1 MNTNDFIICIRWEQ
15 TTWNTAATKGFIAL
29 DYWDWHHS
37 WQWNYDQTRVKL
49 EAGGRSRDFENKFR
63 SNMKDVEVQKNLST
77 ATQNTR
83 GILNISWGW
92 GDGQKVQEDSYKCW
106 EKSAE
111 NEGCE
116 CGICGKTM
124 HRRDLLGGKTGLLSE
139 KWSQKLEGWVR
150 KWWLNRTGVTAKQR
164 YCLLWPKSG
173 RKKQKK

>member
-15 TTWNTAATKGFIAL
+15 TTWNTAAMKGFIAL

-63 SNMKDVEVQKNLST
+63 SNMKDVELQKNLST

-83 GILNISWGW
+83 VILNISWGW

-106 EKSAE
+106 EKAAE

-116 CGICGKTM
+116 CGISVVKPC
-124 HRRDLLGGKTGLLSE
+124 TGETS
-139 KWSQKLEGWVR
+139 WVAR
-150 KWWLNRTGVTAKQR
+150 QGCCQ
-164 YCLLWPKSG
+164 KSG
-173 RKKQKK
+173 VKSWKAESENGGSTGQE